1 MRMDRMP
8 RVHRRADFSST
19 STKSTSG
26 ELKVLGGHLPT
37 LAEPL

>member
-1 MRMDRMP
+1 LFEYHHK
-8 RVHRRADFSST
+8 VE
-19 STKSTSG
+19 SG